1 MVKFE
6 FKKYFNKNS
15 VMRLTYIFALFL
27 LSCNPKAQDSVTKSD
42 NGLKTE
48 FTLPKKLKEV
58 SGIAL
63 SQNQKTIWAIEDAGN
78 KNVVYGLNRK
88 GELITDVLVENA
100 ENNDWEDITKD
111 RAGNIYIGDFGNNEN
126 DRQNLSILKLDLK
139 RDAQKSTNVI
149 QTTKFHYEG
158 QTEFPPKK
166 SKLLYD
172 CEAFVEKDGNFY
184 LFTKNRSKG
193 FDGTFLVF
201 QIPNKEG
208 DFEAKL
214 VGKLKLEGGYN
225 DAAITSAAINSK
237 NQIVLLTHKNIHV
250 LSGFTTDDFNSAK
263 IQKIPLQH
271 NSQKEAVVFVDDKT
285 MLIADEKDKK
295 TGGNVYRFSL
305 K

>member
-1 MVKFE
+1 MKF
-6 FKKYFNKNS
+6 
-15 VMRLTYIFALFL
+15 TYIFALFL
-27 LSCNPKAQDSVTKSD
+27 LSCNPKSQGSATKND
-42 NGLKTE
+42 VLKTE
-48 FTLPKKLKEV
+48 FSLPKKLKEV

-63 SQNQKTIWAIEDAGN
+63 SQDQKTIWAIEDAGN
-78 KNVVYGLNRK
+78 KNVVYGLDLK
-88 GELITDVLVENA
+88 GNLIADVLVENT

-111 RAGNIYIGDFGNNEN
+111 KNGNIYIGDFGNNEN
-126 DRQNLSILKLDLK
+126 DRQNLSIIKLDLK
-139 RDAQKSTNVI
+139 DGSQTSTKVV

-166 SKLLYD
+166 SNLLYD

-214 VGKLKLEGGYN
+214 IGKLKLQGGYS
-225 DAAITSAAINSK
+225 DAAITSATINSK
-237 NQIVLLTHKNIHV
+237 DQIVLLTHKNIYL
-250 LSGFTTDDFNSAK
+250 LSGFKTNDFSSAE

-271 NSQKEAVVFVDDKT
+271 NSQKEAIVFVDDKT
-285 MLIADEKDKK
+285 LLIADEKDKNE
-295 TGGNVYRFSL
+295 GGNVYRFSL

>member
-1 MVKFE
+1 M
-6 FKKYFNKNS
+6 N
-15 VMRLTYIFALFL
+15 IFCTVSAMLL
-27 LSCNPKAQDSVTKSD
+27 LSCNPKNPSEKTEQDS
-42 NGLKTE
+42 LKTE
-48 FTLPKKLKEV
+48 FSLPKKLKEV

-63 SQNQKTIWAIEDAGN
+63 SQDQKTIWAIEDAGN
-78 KNVVYGLNRK
+78 KNVVYGLNRQ
-88 GELITDVLVENA
+88 GELTTDVLVENA

-111 RAGNIYIGDFGNNEN
+111 TAGNIYIGDFGNNEN

-139 RDAQKSTNVI
+139 TDSQKSTKVI

-166 SKLLYD
+166 SNLLYD
-172 CEAFVEKDGNFY
+172 CEAFVEKDGSFY

-214 VGKLKLEGGYN
+214 VGKLKLEGGYS
-225 DAAITSAAINSK
+225 DAAITSATINSK
-237 NQIVLLTHKNIHV
+237 NQIVLLNHKNINI
-250 LSGFTTDDFNSAK
+250 LSGFTANDFSSSK
-263 IQKIPLQH
+263 IQKIPLNH

-285 MLIADEKDKK
+285 LLIADEKDKNE
-295 TGGNVYRFSL
+295 GGNVYEFSL
-305 K
+305 N

>member
-1 MVKFE
+1 MK
-6 FKKYFNKNS
+6 
-15 VMRLTYIFALFL
+15 LTYILALFL
-27 LSCNPKAQDSVTKSD
+27 LSCNPKAQDSVTKSQED
-42 NGLKTE
+42 LKTE
-48 FTLPKKLKEV
+48 FSLPKKLKEV

-63 SQNQKTIWAIEDAGN
+63 SQDQKTIWAIEDAGN
-78 KNVVYGLNRK
+78 KNVVYGLNRQ
-88 GELITDVLVENA
+88 GELVNDILVENA

-111 RAGNIYIGDFGNNEN
+111 ASGNIYIGDFGNNEN

-139 RDAQKSTNVI
+139 NDSQKSTKVI
-149 QTTKFHYEG
+149 QATKFHYQG

-166 SKLLYD
+166 SNLLYD
-172 CEAFVEKDGNFY
+172 CEAFVEKDGSFY

-214 VGKLKLEGGYN
+214 VGKLKLEGGYS

-237 NQIVLLTHKNIHV
+237 NEIVLLTHKNIHV
-250 LSGFTTDDFNSAK
+250 LSRFTANDFNSAK
-263 IQKIPLQH
+263 IQKISLNH

-285 MLIADEKDKK
+285 LLIADEKDKK
-295 TGGNVYRFSL
+295 EGGNVYRFEFN
-305 K
+305 

>member
-1 MVKFE
+1 
-6 FKKYFNKNS
+6 
-15 VMRLTYIFALFL
+15 MRILVVFAFMLM
-27 LSCNPKAQDSVTKSD
+27 SCNPKAQDSVTKSQED
-42 NGLKTE
+42 LKTE
-48 FTLPKKLKEV
+48 FSLPKKLKEV

-63 SQNQKTIWAIEDAGN
+63 SQDQKTIWAIEDAGN
-78 KNVVYGLNRK
+78 KNVVYGLNRQ
-88 GELITDVLVENA
+88 GELVNDVLVENV

-111 RAGNIYIGDFGNNEN
+111 AAGNIYIGDFGNNEN

-139 RDAQKSTNVI
+139 NDSQKSTKAI

-166 SKLLYD
+166 SNLLYD
-172 CEAFVEKDGNFY
+172 CEAFVEKDGSFY

-193 FDGTFLVF
+193 FDGKFLVF

-214 VGKLKLEGGYN
+214 VGKLKLEGGYS

-237 NQIVLLTHKNIHV
+237 NEIVLLTHKNIHV
-250 LSGFTTDDFNSAK
+250 LSGFTANDFNSAK
-263 IQKIPLQH
+263 IQKVPLNH

-285 MLIADEKDKK
+285 LLIADEKDKK
-295 TGGNVYRFSL
+295 EGGNVYKFSL
-305 K
+305 

>member
-1 MVKFE
+1 
-6 FKKYFNKNS
+6 
-15 VMRLTYIFALFL
+15 MRILVVFAFMLM
-27 LSCNPKAQDSVTKSD
+27 SCNPKAQDSVTKSQED
-42 NGLKTE
+42 LKTE
-48 FTLPKKLKEV
+48 FSLPKKLKEV

-63 SQNQKTIWAIEDAGN
+63 SQDQKIIWAIEDAGN
-78 KNVVYGLNRK
+78 KNVVYGLNRQ
-88 GELITDVLVENA
+88 GELVNDVLVENA

-111 RAGNIYIGDFGNNEN
+111 VAGNIYIGDFGNNEN

-139 RDAQKSTNVI
+139 SDSQKSTKVI

-166 SKLLYD
+166 SNLLYD
-172 CEAFVEKDGNFY
+172 CEAFVEKDGSFY

-214 VGKLKLEGGYN
+214 IGKLKLEGGYN

-237 NQIVLLTHKNIHV
+237 NEIVLLTHKNIHV
-250 LSGFTTDDFNSAK
+250 LSGFTANDFNSAK
-263 IQKIPLQH
+263 IQKMPLNH

-285 MLIADEKDKK
+285 LLIADEKDKK
-295 TGGNVYRFSL
+295 EGGNVYQFSL

>member
-1 MVKFE
+1 
-6 FKKYFNKNS
+6 
-15 VMRLTYIFALFL
+15 MRILVVFAFMLM
-27 LSCNPKAQDSVTKSD
+27 SCNPKAQDSVKKSQED
-42 NGLKTE
+42 LKTE
-48 FTLPKKLKEV
+48 FSLPKKLKEV

-63 SQNQKTIWAIEDAGN
+63 SQDQKTIWAIEDAGN
-78 KNVVYGLNRK
+78 KNVVYGLNRQ
-88 GELITDVLVENA
+88 GELVTDVLVENV

-111 RAGNIYIGDFGNNEN
+111 AAGNIYIGDFGNNEN

-139 RDAQKSTNVI
+139 NDSQKSTKAI

-166 SKLLYD
+166 SNLLYD
-172 CEAFVEKDGNFY
+172 CEAFVEKDGSFY

-214 VGKLKLEGGYN
+214 VGKLKLEGGYS

-237 NQIVLLTHKNIHV
+237 NEIVLLTHKNIHV
-250 LSGFTTDDFNSAK
+250 LSGFTANDFNSAK
-263 IQKIPLQH
+263 IQKVPLNH

-285 MLIADEKDKK
+285 LLIADEKDKK
-295 TGGNVYRFSL
+295 EGGNVYQFTL

>member
-1 MVKFE
+1 
-6 FKKYFNKNS
+6 
-15 VMRLTYIFALFL
+15 MRILVVFAFMLM
-27 LSCNPKAQDSVTKSD
+27 SCNPKAQDSVTKSQED
-42 NGLKTE
+42 LKTE
-48 FTLPKKLKEV
+48 FSLPKKLKEV

-63 SQNQKTIWAIEDAGN
+63 SQDQKTIWAIEDAGN
-78 KNVVYGLNRK
+78 KNVVYGLNRQ
-88 GELITDVLVENA
+88 GELVNDVLVENA

-111 RAGNIYIGDFGNNEN
+111 AAGNIYIGDFGNNEN

-139 RDAQKSTNVI
+139 NDSQKSTKVI

-166 SKLLYD
+166 SNLLYD
-172 CEAFVEKDGNFY
+172 CEAFVEKDGSFY

-214 VGKLKLEGGYN
+214 IGKLKLEGGYN

-237 NQIVLLTHKNIHV
+237 NEIVLLTHKNIHV
-250 LSGFTTDDFNSAK
+250 LSGFTANDFNSAK
-263 IQKIPLQH
+263 IQKMPLNH

-285 MLIADEKDKK
+285 LLIADEKDKK
-295 TGGNVYRFSL
+295 EGGNVYRFEL
-305 K
+305 

>member
-1 MVKFE
+1 
-6 FKKYFNKNS
+6 
-15 VMRLTYIFALFL
+15 MRILVVFAFML
-27 LSCNPKAQDSVTKSD
+27 LSCNPKAQDSVTQSHD
-42 NGLKTE
+42 DLKTE
-48 FTLPKKLKEV
+48 FSLPKKLKEV

-63 SQNQKTIWAIEDAGN
+63 SQDQKIIWAIEDAGN
-78 KNVVYGLNRK
+78 KNVVYGLNRQ
-88 GELITDVLVENA
+88 GEQIADVLVENA

-111 RAGNIYIGDFGNNEN
+111 AAGNIYIGDFGNNEN

-139 RDAQKSTNVI
+139 TDSQKSTKVI

-166 SKLLYD
+166 SNLLYD
-172 CEAFVEKDGNFY
+172 CEAFVEKDGSFY

-214 VGKLKLEGGYN
+214 VGKLKLEGSYS
-225 DAAITSAAINSK
+225 DAAITSATINSK
-237 NQIVLLTHKNIHV
+237 NQIVLLNHKNINA
-250 LSGFTTDDFNSAK
+250 LSGFTANDFSSAK
-263 IQKIPLQH
+263 IQKIPLNH

-285 MLIADEKDKK
+285 LLIADEKDKK
-295 TGGNVYRFSL
+295 TGGNVYTFSL

>member
-1 MVKFE
+1 
-6 FKKYFNKNS
+6 
-15 VMRLTYIFALFL
+15 MRILVVFACML
-27 LSCNPKAQDSVTKSD
+27 LSCNPKAQDSVTQSQD
-42 NGLKTE
+42 DLKTE
-48 FTLPKKLKEV
+48 FSLPKKLKEV

-63 SQNQKTIWAIEDAGN
+63 SQDQKTIWAIEDAGN
-78 KNVVYGLNRK
+78 KNVVYGLNRQ
-88 GELITDVLVENA
+88 GELINDVLVENA

-111 RAGNIYIGDFGNNEN
+111 AAGNIYIGDFGNNEN

-139 RDAQKSTNVI
+139 TDSQTSTKVI

-158 QTEFPPKK
+158 QIEFPPKK
-166 SKLLYD
+166 SNLLYD
-172 CEAFVEKDGNFY
+172 CEAFVEKDGSFY

-214 VGKLKLEGGYN
+214 VGKLKLEGGYS
-225 DAAITSAAINSK
+225 DAAITSATINSK
-237 NQIVLLTHKNIHV
+237 NQIVLLNHKNINV
-250 LSGFTTDDFNSAK
+250 LSGFTANDFSSAK
-263 IQKIPLQH
+263 IQKVPLNH

-285 MLIADEKDKK
+285 LLIADEKDKK
-295 TGGNVYRFSL
+295 TGGNVYQFSL

>member
-1 MVKFE
+1 MRILVVFA
-6 FKKYFNKNS
+6 
-15 VMRLTYIFALFL
+15 VMLM
-27 LSCNPKAQDSVTKSD
+27 SCNPKAQDSVTKSQED
-42 NGLKTE
+42 LKTE
-48 FTLPKKLKEV
+48 FSLPKKLKEV

-63 SQNQKTIWAIEDAGN
+63 SQDQKTIWAIEDAGN
-78 KNVVYGLNRK
+78 KNVVYGLNRQ
-88 GELITDVLVENA
+88 GELVNDVLVENA

-111 RAGNIYIGDFGNNEN
+111 ASGNIYIGDFGNNEN

-139 RDAQKSTNVI
+139 NDSQKSTKVI

-166 SKLLYD
+166 SNLLYD
-172 CEAFVEKDGNFY
+172 CEAFVEKDGSFY

-214 VGKLKLEGGYN
+214 IGKLKLEGGYS

-237 NQIVLLTHKNIHV
+237 NEIVLLTHKNIHV
-250 LSGFTTDDFNSAK
+250 LSGFTANDFNSAK
-263 IQKIPLQH
+263 IQKLPLNH

-285 MLIADEKDKK
+285 LLIADEKDKK
-295 TGGNVYRFSL
+295 EGGNVYQFSL